1 MSYAFDTLGFAGRLE
16 AGGVP
21 TDQAKA
27 HAEAAREFI
36 MKELATK
43 SDLQTA
49 LDMAELRMTIK
60 IGGMLVAGLSIL
72 FALIKVTG

>member
-1 MSYAFDTLGFAGRLE
+1 
-16 AGGVP
+16 
-21 TDQAKA
+21 
-27 HAEAAREFI
+27 

-49 LDMAELRMTIK
+49 LDMAELRMTVK

>member
-1 MSYAFDTLGFAGRLE
+1 MSNAFDTLGYAGKLE

-27 HAEAAREFI
+27 HAEAAKEFI
-36 MKELATK
+36 MNELATK
-43 SDLQTA
+43 SDLKAA
-49 LDMAELRMTIK
+49 LEMAELRMTLK

-72 FALIKVTG
+72 FALIKVTA

>member
-1 MSYAFDTLGFAGRLE
+1 MGYAGKLE

-27 HAEAAREFI
+27 HAEAAKEFI
-36 MKELATK
+36 MNELATK
-43 SDLQTA
+43 SDLKAA
-49 LDMAELRMTIK
+49 LEMAELRMTLK

-72 FALIKVTG
+72 FALIKVTA